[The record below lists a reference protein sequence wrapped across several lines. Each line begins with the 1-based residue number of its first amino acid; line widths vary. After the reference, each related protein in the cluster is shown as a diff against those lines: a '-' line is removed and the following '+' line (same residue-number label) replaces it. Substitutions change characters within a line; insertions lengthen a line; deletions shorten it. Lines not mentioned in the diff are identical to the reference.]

1 MPARPQ
7 RIGILGGTFDPVHRG
22 HVALALAAMAAC
34 RLQRVYFIPA
44 PRPWHRE
51 GERTPVRA
59 SLPDRY
65 AMLALALADQPRCQP
80 LYIPDRAGRP
90 TYTMDQL
97 DWMDAHGVS
106 PERYLILGADAFAL
120 LPSWKHYR
128 RLLGRSHFI
137 VAPRQGYSLARI
149 AAVVPTRLRA
159 SAQRGGGLA
168 LAGGHQLHWLDGFRS
183 PASASD
189 ARAGHRGQLPAAVA
203 RYIRRAGLYQH
214 AQDL

>member
-1 MPARPQ
+1 MATLPQ
-7 RIGILGGTFDPVHRG
+7 RVGILGGTFDPVHRG
-22 HVALALAAMAAC
+22 HVALALAAIQAC
-34 RLQRVYFIPA
+34 RLRRVYFVPA

-51 GERTPVRA
+51 DARATDRA

-97 DWMDAHGVS
+97 DWMDADGVS
-106 PERYLILGADAFAL
+106 SERYLILGADAFAL

-128 RLLGRSHFI
+128 RLLRRCHFI
-137 VAPRQGYSLARI
+137 VAPRQGFDFPRA
-149 AAVVPTRLRA
+149 AAVVPRNLVR
-159 SAQRGGGLA
+159 QQQGCVLA
-168 LAGGHQLHWLDGFRS
+168 LAGGHQLHWLGGFRS
-183 PASASD
+183 PASASA
-189 ARAGHRGQLPAAVA
+189 ARGGAEGQLPRAVA